1 MDKERVLVYYFDKI
15 SDKTFELDQVRKE
28 LEKADFDE
36 VDIRWVVKEVDNEI
50 QRRLFADSS
59 STIGFRLSG

>member
-1 MDKERVLVYYFDKI
+1 MDKERVLIYYFDKI

-36 VDIRWVVKEVDNEI
+36 VDIRWVVKEV
-50 QRRLFADSS
+50 
-59 STIGFRLSG
+59 